1 MWGRS
6 SIVYSRIIVDLF
18 HWNLLQNLKVR
29 ELDRVQI
36 SGVSLNVI
44 AQCHNNYRIYNM
56 EMVQ

>member
-29 ELDRVQI
+29 ELDRGADKWGLTECD
-36 SGVSLNVI
+36 SAMS
-44 AQCHNNYRIYNM
+44 
-56 EMVQ
+56 